1 MSSDDYKKKMTT
13 LPPVP
18 EGMSKS
24 QWKKVWK
31 KQRYTIM
38 KEEYANIRKEK
49 RKRAREN
56 RRAKIQE
63 FIDRGE
69 DIPQEFKRRPRENPN
84 QKDSKVNI
92 VLDCGF
98 DELMNDREIVSM
110 SNQIT
115 RVYSSNRRENHFT
128 HIDVTSFNKRL
139 KTRFDEE
146 MKGCHYEHWKNFEF
160 HQDDELIMGPNVDKT
175 KLVYLTADT
184 DDKLEALE
192 PGMTY
197 IVGGI
202 VDKNRHKLLCY
213 NKAKEMGIP
222 AKRLPIDEFI
232 NISGRKVLTTTHV
245 VQLMLKYFDNHDWK
259 EAFEYVLPPRKLD
272 QENSQDDEDEDE
284 DEEDNGD
291 SEGGD
296 VS

>member
-1 MSSDDYKKKMTT
+1 
-13 LPPVP
+13 
-18 EGMSKS
+18 MSKS
-24 QWKKVWK
+24 KWKKVWK
-31 KQRYTIM
+31 KQRYNIM
-38 KEEYANIRKEK
+38 KEEYAQIRKEK

-56 RRAKIQE
+56 RRARIQE
-63 FIDRGE
+63 YIDRGE
-69 DIPQEFKRRPRENPN
+69 EIPKELKRQPRENPN
-84 QKDSKVNI
+84 QKDSGVNI

-98 DELMNDREIVSM
+98 DDLMNDREIVSM

-115 RVYSSNRRENHFT
+115 RAYSSNRRENHFT
-128 HIDVTSFNKRL
+128 HMKVTSFGKRL
-139 KTRFDEE
+139 KNRFDEE
-146 MKGCHYEHWKNFEF
+146 MKGCHYEQWKNFEF
-160 HQDDELIMGPNVDKT
+160 HEDDQLIMGPDVDKT

-184 DDKLEALE
+184 DDKLETLE

-202 VDKNRHKLLCY
+202 VDKNRHKALCY
-213 NKAKEMGIP
+213 NKAKEMGVP

-272 QENSQDDEDEDE
+272 QENSQDDEDDE
-284 DEEDNGD
+284 DEESEDGE
-291 SEGGD
+291 SEEGGE
-296 VS
+296 